1 MPALKHSKSYR
12 NINKIRTVNVQTR
25 ELTDPITSS
34 TSVEKEVGYDCDV
47 YNPCTPENAAE
58 GKFYFPHK
66 DPTKY
71 VQCSEHGQCYV
82 MNCSSGLVWD
92 SAINSCHWS
101 PITTSTTSS
110 PSTTSA
116 TTGVDG
122 TTAIGTLIQYFS
134 RFRSYLPSGFFMR
147 KHMFDSMHFDK
158 RTSWNSILQRTG
170 NQWNDMTVKWNESEM
185 TGSQFA
191 GGLIAN
197 SASLCSTVFTALF
210 HPLWLNCSYCLQTNQ
225 ILEATGQP
233 PNHPTT
239 QPGDLLVP
247 WTR

>member
-1 MPALKHSKSYR
+1 MPALKHSKSYL
-12 NINKIRTVNVQTR
+12 NIHKIQTFLFTTGGT
-25 ELTDPITSS
+25 EPITSS
-34 TSVEKEVGYDCDV
+34 AAVGPEVGYDCDD

-82 MNCSSGLVWD
+82 MNCSSGLIWD

-110 PSTTSA
+110 PSTASA

-134 RFRSYLPSGFFMR
+134 RFRSYLPSGLFHAKAYVWLNAFWQTNELEFNPPTNWEPV
-147 KHMFDSMHFDK
+147 KWHDSEMK
-158 RTSWNSILQRTG
+158 W
-170 NQWNDMTVKWNESEM
+170 QWNDWFPVRWRIDFKPRIFVFNCLHGVVPSSLVELQLLPADSPNL
-185 TGSQFA
+185 GSHR
-191 GGLIAN
+191 
-197 SASLCSTVFTALF
+197 S
-210 HPLWLNCSYCLQTNQ
+210 
-225 ILEATGQP
+225 
-233 PNHPTT
+233 TT
-239 QPGDLLVP
+239 QPSNPVTSWCHGHDK
-247 WTR
+247 

>member
-1 MPALKHSKSYR
+1 MSLWRKLTTNLWMPALKHSKSYR
-12 NINKIRTVNVQTR
+12 NINKIRTFLFTAG
-25 ELTDPITSS
+25 ETEPITSS
-34 TSVEKEVGYDCDV
+34 TSVEPEVGYDCDD

-82 MNCSSGLVWD
+82 MNCSSGLIWD

-134 RFRSYLPSGFFMR
+134 SFCSYLPSGFFMR
-147 KHMFDSMHFDK
+147 KHMFDPMHFDK
-158 RTSWNSILQRTG
+158 RASWNSILQRTG
-170 NQWNDMTVKWNESEM
+170 NQWNDMTVKWLVPS
-185 TGSQFA
+185 
-191 GGLIAN
+191 
-197 SASLCSTVFTALF
+197 SLED
-210 HPLWLNCSYCLQTNQ
+210 WLQTPHLCVQ
-225 ILEATGQP
+225 LSSRRCSILSGWIADTACRL
-233 PNHPTT
+233 TKS
-239 QPGDLLVP
+239 
-247 WTR
+247 